1 MIGKIIQTK
10 RKENGLTQAQLAD
23 ALGVSAP
30 AVNKWEK
37 DLCFPDAE
45 LLAPLARILRTD
57 LNELFSFYTL
67 LSDKERQLIVD
78 EMARKFL
85 KEDSEASFAYIKE
98 VLIQN
103 PTDGLLYQDIADEL
117 YRIHS
122 IAKVHKPDIYL
133 REIAEYYEKA
143 LELVPESTDE
153 IAYSLMN
160 VYSEMGDRKNA
171 EAAWERITESKYDKA
186 WTHAEML
193 FILKDYSDA
202 TTEIKESILRK
213 VIVLANN
220 LSLLAE
226 NLKLSGNE
234 ELSNIALENAHELR
248 AMFGLWEGFN
258 IAEGLSNPENAP
270 QILRS
275 LVESCDT
282 TTELSSS
289 PLFKNVALMNKDET
303 ADLMSELLQ
312 LIKSKEFGDK
322 QND

>member
-78 EMARKFL
+78 EIARKFL
-85 KEDSEASFAYIKE
+85 KEDSESGFAYIKE
-98 VLIQN
+98 VLKQN

-117 YRIHS
+117 YSLHLL
-122 IAKVHKPDIYL
+122 AKAHKPDLYL
-133 REIAEYYEKA
+133 REIAEYYERA
-143 LELVPESTDE
+143 LELAPESTDE
-153 IAYSLMN
+153 IACSLMN

-171 EAAWERITESKYDKA
+171 ETAWERITESKYDKA

-193 FILKDYSDA
+193 FNLKDYSDA

-213 VIVLANN
+213 VIALARN
-220 LSLLAE
+220 LSFLSE
-226 NLKLSGNE
+226 NLKLSGDE
-234 ELSNIALENAHELR
+234 ELSNLALEKSNELR
-248 AMFGLWEGFN
+248 AMFGLWEGIH
-258 IAEGLSNPENAP
+258 IADRLNNPDKP
-270 QILRS
+270 SQILRS
-275 LVESCDT
+275 LVESCDA

-289 PLFKNVALMNKDET
+289 PLFKNIPLMNKDET

-312 LIKSKEFGDK
+312 IIKTKEFGDK